1 MASLA
6 ELTLRVAV
14 PEDAARVSAVLAASY
29 GTLWEGAYPAE
40 ALAAVLPVVTRAR
53 ADLLASGRYFLAMRG
68 DAVAAVGGCS
78 VADPASGVA
87 KPGEGHVRHFATH
100 PDHLRQGGA
109 GLILR
114 RCLDEA
120 RAAGVTEMLCLASLP
135 SEGFYAAQGFETLRR
150 VETRIAPEL
159 VLASVLM
166 RRRLGDA

>member
-1 MASLA
+1 MA

-40 ALAAVLPVVTRAR
+40 VLAAVLPVVTRAR
-53 ADLLASGRYFLAMRG
+53 PELLASGRYFLAIRG
-68 DAVAAVGGCS
+68 AAVAAVGGWS
-78 VADPASGVA
+78 LEDPATGLA
-87 KPGEGHVRHFATH
+87 APGLGHVRHFATH
-100 PDHLRQGGA
+100 PDHLRQGAA

-114 RCLDEA
+114 HCLDEA

-150 VETRIAPEL
+150 VETRIGPGL